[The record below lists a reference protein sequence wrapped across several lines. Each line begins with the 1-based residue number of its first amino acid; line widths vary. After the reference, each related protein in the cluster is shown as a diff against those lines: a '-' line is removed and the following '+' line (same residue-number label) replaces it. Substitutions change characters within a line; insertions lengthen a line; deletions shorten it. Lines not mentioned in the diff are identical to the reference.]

1 MEIPVLI
8 EPLPG
13 TGFVARTGSPF
24 EWSAEGATPEE
35 AVRKLQSVA
44 LERQAAG
51 VKVDRISVGITEYP
65 YAELV
70 GSMKG
75 CSLREE
81 WRKAVEEYR
90 EEIENDPNR

>member
-13 TGFVARTGSPF
+13 SGFVARTGSPF
-24 EWSAEGATPEE
+24 DWSAEGATPEE
-35 AVRKLQSVA
+35 AVRKLQSLA
-44 LERQAAG
+44 SEHQASG
-51 VKVDRISVGITEYP
+51 VKTAAISVNGGAHP
-65 YAELV
+65 WAEV
-70 GSMKG
+70 AGSMKG
-75 CSLREE
+75 NPLLEE

>member
-13 TGFVARTGSPF
+13 AGFVARTGSPF
-24 EWSAEGATPEE
+24 DWSAEGATPEE
-35 AVRKLQSVA
+35 AVKNLQILAS
-44 LERQAAG
+44 EREAAG
-51 VKVDRISVGITEYP
+51 VRTASISIGIAEHP
-65 YAELV
+65 YAQLA

>member
-13 TGFVARTGSPF
+13 SGFVARTGSPF
-24 EWSAEGATPEE
+24 AWSAEGATPEE
-35 AVRKLQSVA
+35 AVKKLQSLA
-44 LERQAAG
+44 MERPAAG
-51 VKVDRISVGITEYP
+51 VHASRINLNGEPHPWAAV
-65 YAELV
+65 A

-75 CSLREE
+75 NPLLGE
-81 WRKAVEEYR
+81 WRKAGEEYR